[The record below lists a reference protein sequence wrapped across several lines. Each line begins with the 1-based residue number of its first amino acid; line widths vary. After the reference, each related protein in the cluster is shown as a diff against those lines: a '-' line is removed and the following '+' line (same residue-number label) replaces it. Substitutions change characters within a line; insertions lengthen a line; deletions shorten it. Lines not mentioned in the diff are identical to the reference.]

1 MAMIQEPLKFT
12 IPLDPKGKKNSMQPR
27 LGKGGKFLGMMQSDI
42 YQQYEK
48 DCLMC
53 IPARVRKQ
61 ITEPVNVKAIY
72 YRRTK
77 IKVDKTNLESALL
90 DILVKAG
97 VLVDDSAINPNI
109 VAGTDGS
116 RVRYDKKN
124 PRTEVT
130 IELMPDEPFQTEME
144 MKEDW

>member
-1 MAMIQEPLKFT
+1 MAMIQEPLKFI
-12 IPLDPKGKKNSMQPR
+12 IPLDPKSKKNSMQPCTDR
-27 LGKGGKFLGMMQSDI
+27 SGKFRGMMQSDI

-53 IPARVRKQ
+53 IPAKVRKH
-61 ITEPVNVKAIY
+61 INEPVNVKAIY
-72 YRRTK
+72 YRKTRRR
-77 IKVDKTNLESALL
+77 VDKTNLESALL

-97 VLVDDSAINPNI
+97 VLVDDSAMSPNI

-116 RVRYDKKN
+116 RVRYDKNN
-124 PRTEVT
+124 PRTEVV
-130 IELMPDEPFQTEME
+130 IELMPDEPFQTEMT